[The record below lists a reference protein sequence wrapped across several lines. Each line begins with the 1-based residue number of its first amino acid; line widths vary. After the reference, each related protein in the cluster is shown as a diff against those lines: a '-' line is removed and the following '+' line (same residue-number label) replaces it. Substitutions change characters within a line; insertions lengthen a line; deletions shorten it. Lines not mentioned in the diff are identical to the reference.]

1 MIKLLPFTILF
12 FLFVTAVN
20 AQNHKFIASC
30 CASKPKET
38 GRCTGSASCSAC
50 SNCSRCAH
58 CSNGGSCGACSS
70 YSQPVTYTPK
80 RTITK
85 SQTKA
90 PSKSAGTTSFKSNS
104 YSQKETATKK
114 EAVIKK
120 ETITKK
126 EVVTKKAIVTYRS
139 EDMIAVESQ
148 NLNLLEGPGGEYELI
163 EILKRNTQLLVIAI
177 DGDWLQVKVMQSG
190 NYGYVNAKHVYKI

>member
-20 AQNHKFIASC
+20 AQNHKLIASC

-38 GRCTGSASCSAC
+38 GRCTGSASCRAC

-58 CSNGGSCGACSS
+58 CSNGGSCGACAS

-80 RTITK
+80 RTVTK
-85 SQTKA
+85 STTKA
-90 PSKSAGTTSFKSNS
+90 PSKSTITASSNSNS

-114 EAVIKK
+114 E
-120 ETITKK
+120 TITKK
-126 EVVTKKAIVTYRS
+126 EAVNKKTIVTYRS

-148 NLNLLEGPGGEYELI
+148 NLNLLEGPSGDYELI
-163 EILKRNTQLLVIAI
+163 EILKRNAQLLVIAI

>member
-20 AQNHKFIASC
+20 AQNHKLIASC

-38 GRCTGSASCSAC
+38 GRCTGSASCRAC

-80 RTITK
+80 RTVTK

-90 PSKSAGTTSFKSNS
+90 PSKSAATTSFKSNS

-114 EAVIKK
+114 EA
-120 ETITKK
+120 
-126 EVVTKKAIVTYRS
+126 VTKKAIVTYRS

-163 EILKRNTQLLVIAI
+163 EILKRHAQLLVIAI